1 MCLPADSVP
10 CFPHRAD
17 APAWGISG
25 IRREIGAIRA
35 DNASFPASWSLSP
48 HARGLRLKDSINF
61 AYAVGAKNTA
71 HKIMEFNPDFKV
83 LHFHANEPTRP
94 HS

>member
-1 MCLPADSVP
+1 M
-10 CFPHRAD
+10 RA
-17 APAWGISG
+17 
-25 IRREIGAIRA
+25 
-35 DNASFPASWSLSP
+35 SP
-48 HARGLRLKDSINF
+48 HPHGAARSDRASRPGTAALPVLYRGLSLKDSINF

>member
-1 MCLPADSVP
+1 MR
-10 CFPHRAD
+10 HRWIRRVHTEKIAHRS
-17 APAWGISG
+17 PRRGISALRLG
-25 IRREIGAIRA
+25 
-35 DNASFPASWSLSP
+35 P
-48 HARGLRLKDSINF
+48 RLKDSINF